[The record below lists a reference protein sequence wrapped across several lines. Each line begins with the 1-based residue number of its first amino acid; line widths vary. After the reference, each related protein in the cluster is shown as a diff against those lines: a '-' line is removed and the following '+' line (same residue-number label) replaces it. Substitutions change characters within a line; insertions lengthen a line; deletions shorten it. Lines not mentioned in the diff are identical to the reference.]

1 VAVHISIVYAED
13 IIFLKIYY
21 IFFTKELP
29 MTDYGISLKRREHI
43 AVITLERP
51 AKHNAF
57 DRHMW
62 DCLDKTVAEL
72 RQNLPRVI
80 VLTGAGGKAFCAGF
94 DVNPENPLLTPLL
107 ASAETRDK
115 GPAYDL
121 IRRIRT
127 STDRLVSLPVP
138 IIAAINGLAYGGG
151 AEIASRCDLRVMD
164 PQAVFCFSEVRLGL
178 MPDHGGVVGLTK
190 LAGASI
196 AADLIL
202 TARKVDAQEAFQL
215 GLTNRISAP
224 GKALDEAFTLALAI
238 AQNGPRAV
246 RHALSVIRKISDLTT
261 QEALE
266 LETQEAGDLIASGE
280 CIHGVSAFLTRQ
292 KPAYPDIEN

>member
-1 VAVHISIVYAED
+1 M
-13 IIFLKIYY
+13 K
-21 IFFTKELP
+21 
-29 MTDYGISLKRREHI
+29 DYGISLKRQEHI
-43 AVITLERP
+43 AIVTLDRP
-51 AKHNAF
+51 GKHNAL

-72 RQNLPRVI
+72 GQNLPRVI
-80 VLTGAGGKAFCAGF
+80 VLTGAGSKAFCAGF

-107 ASAETRDK
+107 AAAETHDK
-115 GPAYDL
+115 SPAHDL

-127 STDRLVSLPVP
+127 SVDSLISLPVP

-164 PQAVFCFSEVRLGL
+164 PLAVFCFSEVRLGL

-190 LAGASI
+190 LVGASR
-196 AADLIL
+196 ASDLIL
-202 TARKVDAQEAFQL
+202 TARKVDARESLQL

-224 GKALDEAFTLALAI
+224 GKAMDEAFALALAI
-238 AQNGPRAV
+238 AHNGPRAV
-246 RHALSVIRKISDLTT
+246 RHALSVIRKIADLTT

-266 LETQEAGDLIASGE
+266 LETQKAVDLIASGE
-280 CIHGVSAFLTRQ
+280 CIHGVSAFLTRE
-292 KPAYPDIEN
+292 KPKFPEP